1 MATANCLFN
10 MELLSIHTK
19 TVYLLCTK
27 RGAQYWT
34 CVEGWMVMP
43 FLDCIDL
50 IKKKIQ
56 LGKYSNFKAHIYE
69 IFLYSIILYS

>member
-10 MELLSIHTK
+10 MELLFHPYKNCIFIVHK
-19 TVYLLCTK
+19 KWRTVLDLC
-27 RGAQYWT
+27 RGLDGHA
-34 CVEGWMVMP
+34 V
-43 FLDCIDL
+43 FDCIDL